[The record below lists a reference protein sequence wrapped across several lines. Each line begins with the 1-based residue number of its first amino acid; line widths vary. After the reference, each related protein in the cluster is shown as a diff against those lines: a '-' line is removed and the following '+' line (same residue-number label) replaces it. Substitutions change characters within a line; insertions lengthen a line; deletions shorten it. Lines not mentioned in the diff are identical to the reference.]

1 MKSHIS
7 RSDMNALQ
15 SSAGSAQDNLSHQ
28 TKDGDDMRTAFQK
41 ALMSAKV
48 QEVVDMIGQQ
58 PELLNELISDQTPF
72 ELAVTRGFTN
82 LASTLCNFAHFQLD
96 AEGHEPLRICLERG
110 QTDLAL
116 ALIEKG
122 ANPNG
127 CDENGRSLLLLCL
140 HMGEFELAELL
151 LKAGAEIDC
160 RDKRGWSALIHA
172 SFNGWKNIVE
182 FLLEH
187 GATVNLCTNE
197 GWNAL
202 VVAYAYGR
210 SEIVELLQ
218 AHGAK
223 FGDYFAKAALL
234 QAYKNRDLSIA
245 KRLLALGV
253 SVDFQYDS
261 TDSLLS
267 RVAKDNEWEFVE
279 TFLNAGGNP
288 NSRIGNKLPVIS
300 YAINQGEFET
310 VKLLVQ
316 KGASVNLS
324 DGSSCPIHYA
334 CERNREDIVSY
345 LLESGACI
353 EVKDRDGDTPL
364 IIAVKAEFYTLAEF
378 LIERGANPE
387 QCNNNGRKAIYYCEN
402 YNMKGLLRQKR

>member
-1 MKSHIS
+1 
-7 RSDMNALQ
+7 MNALQ
-15 SSAGSAQDNLSHQ
+15 SSAAQVNLSRLS
-28 TKDGDDMRTAFQK
+28 KAGDDMRTAFQK

-48 QEVVDMIGQQ
+48 PEVMDMIGQQ
-58 PELLNELISDQTPF
+58 PGLLNELISDQTPF

-116 ALIEKG
+116 TLIEKG
-122 ANPNG
+122 ANPNS

-253 SVDFQYDS
+253 SVNFQYDS

-267 RVAKDNEWEFVE
+267 RAAQDNEWEFVE
-279 TFLNAGGNP
+279 AFLNAGGNP

-300 YAINQGEFET
+300 YAINQGEFEI

-316 KGASVNLS
+316 KGASVNLGDRS
-324 DGSSCPIHYA
+324 ACPIHYA
-334 CERNREDIVSY
+334 CERNREDIVAY
-345 LLESGACI
+345 LLECGACI
-353 EVKDRDGDTPL
+353 EIKDGDGDTPL
-364 IIAVKAEFYTLAEF
+364 IIASKAGFYAMAKF
-378 LIERGANPE
+378 LISKGANPE
-387 QCNNNGRKAIYYCEN
+387 QRNKNGKRALDYSRSSELDK
-402 YNMKGLLRQKR
+402 LLNQKH